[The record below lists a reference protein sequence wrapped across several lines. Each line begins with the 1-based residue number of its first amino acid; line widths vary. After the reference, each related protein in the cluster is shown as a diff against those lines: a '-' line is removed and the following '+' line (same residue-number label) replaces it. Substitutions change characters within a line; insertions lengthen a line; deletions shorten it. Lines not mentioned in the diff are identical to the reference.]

1 MSLKKKYVIVLFI
14 ILIFNVIYVFL
25 EQAVLRCYSSSPWD
39 ESFDSDGNLFM
50 KIYHI
55 SNYEGKLEVMCWSNS
70 PIEDLVILIYNDT
83 MKQKFN
89 MTYNIKSKQF
99 VTDITEN
106 IFGYD
111 PRNCLFFLPKWSFQI
126 FDSCNSYLK
135 GTVSWISKELS
146 SFFTNRVN
154 YAGKPQISTRSF
166 NNADFNF
173 SISEEITSG
182 GRLQPVLLVLN
193 GNAKKII
200 IVLSKCN
207 LCFYFLFSQTSMLTN
222 DVSASASLLNL
233 KIRDEVGS

>member
-106 IFGYD
+106 IF
-111 PRNCLFFLPKWSFQI
+111 
-126 FDSCNSYLK
+126 DSCNSYLK

-193 GNAKKII
+193 GNAKLPI
-200 IVLSKCN
+200 
-207 LCFYFLFSQTSMLTN
+207 
-222 DVSASASLLNL
+222 A
-233 KIRDEVGS
+233 